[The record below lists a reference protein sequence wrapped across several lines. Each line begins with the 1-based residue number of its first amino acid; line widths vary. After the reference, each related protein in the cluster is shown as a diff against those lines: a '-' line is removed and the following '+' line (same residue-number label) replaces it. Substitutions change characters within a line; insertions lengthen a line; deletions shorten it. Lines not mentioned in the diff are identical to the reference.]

1 MGDLFD
7 KSIFRFLYFALFF
20 ILIELIF
27 NSFGL
32 VKGFSLPEKIA
43 LLLLLS
49 AFLTLLLHIFNK
61 KDSSTANRVGYSII
75 TIIAFSLLAVA
86 VHLIL

>member
-1 MGDLFD
+1 MSDLFD

-32 VKGFSLPEKIA
+32 VRGFSLIEKIS

-49 AFLTLLLHIFNK
+49 VFLTLLLHIFNK
-61 KDSSTANRVGYSII
+61 KDYSTANRIGYSII
-75 TIIAFSLLAVA
+75 TIIAFSLLAV
-86 VHLIL
+86 VINLIL